1 MSTTQLT
8 RNALFLAVIIIA
20 GFIAIPVPGL
30 PLPIVLQNMI
40 IMMSGFFLGRK
51 NGLLTI
57 ATFLLLGFIGM
68 PVFAGGRGG
77 AMIFIGP
84 SAGFLLG
91 YLVSPLVVATLLKKV
106 KTINILSLFVIY
118 FFGSALIID
127 FLGGILIA
135 VVGNISL
142 LSGWQASAA
151 FIPIDVLKVALAA
164 LISNRLYQSKH
175 LGLAELH
182 R

>member
-1 MSTTQLT
+1 MSTKQLT

-51 NGLLTI
+51 NGFLTV

-77 AMIFIGP
+77 AMAFFSP
-84 SAGFLLG
+84 SAGFLFG
-91 YLVSPLVVATLLKKV
+91 YLVSPLVVGTLLKKIKV
-106 KTINILSLFVIY
+106 VNVLSLFFIY

-127 FLGGILIA
+127 FFGGISIA
-135 VVGNISL
+135 LVGNISI
-142 LSGWQASAA
+142 LSGLKASAA
-151 FIPIDVLKVALAA
+151 FIPVDVLKVMLAA
-164 LISNRLYQSKH
+164 LMSERLYKSKL

-182 R
+182 C